1 MQADYVIIGAG
12 SAGCAMAY
20 RLSEAGRKVV
30 VIEYGG
36 SDFGPLI
43 QMPAALSYPMNMTR
57 YDWGYESEPEP
68 HLGGQATCLSARQ
81 SNWRIFKH
89 QWNGLCAR
97 SCKGL

>member
-12 SAGCAMAY
+12 GAGCAMAY

-43 QMPAALSYPMNMTR
+43 QMPAALAIP
-57 YDWGYESEPEP
+57 
-68 HLGGQATCLSARQ
+68 
-81 SNWRIFKH
+81 
-89 QWNGLCAR
+89 
-97 SCKGL
+97 